1 MYFVVKKQTF
11 PLRSHWV
18 FVGVN
23 HVMGVDTCWSFFCL
37 IFLSK
42 TFLRCCHCQQPCH
55 FVAVLVPT
63 HTKCSGLLC
72 RSSGKDIVL
81 VSGATNTSIASAA
94 TVAAAVHADDVV
106 VFGINVAI
114 LFCCYCYSE
123 YDGVISGS
131 CQIAYR
137 IFP

>member
-1 MYFVVKKQTF
+1 MSWVLILAGPFLLNFSKQDFFCVAVT
-11 PLRSHWV
+11 V
-18 FVGVN
+18 NN
-23 HVMGVDTCWSFFCL
+23 HVT
-37 IFLSK
+37 
-42 TFLRCCHCQQPCH
+42 
-55 FVAVLVPT
+55 FVAVLLPT

-114 LFCCYCYSE
+114 LFCCYCYRE

-137 IFP
+137 IFSCAYRADHFGKNKIYSY